1 MLHQIRLEVSHL
13 CKAYQGTLLSDVS
26 FCMRAGEALCI
37 MGQNSSF
44 KTTLA
49 NILCGVTPCD
59 SGTIFVDGK
68 EARISSPYDAHK
80 YGIASLG
87 EISALCEDLSVAENL
102 FLFHSKA
109 GMPVKKWM
117 GKKAVSDYA
126 ETFLE
131 NYGFGWIDPGKG
143 VDALGLAEKQILA
156 FLCALCANVEFLIV
170 DDAFSAL
177 NADELKQ
184 IFYIMDD
191 LKKRGIALL
200 YLSSKPELP
209 EIADAFL
216 FIRDGKV
223 KFEASGDELKDLDF
237 SSFALA
243 ELPGA
248 YPKLP
253 IKIGDEVF
261 CCAHLAY
268 KSLFRDISFSL
279 REGEILGIVG
289 GAGCGKTTLARM
301 LSGHLQRDHG
311 EICVHG
317 KPVRLSSVHDAYK
330 NGLRL
335 VLDDREYG
343 IIRHLSLADNLIF
356 PYYAQNRARLSLVHP
371 RKYAETS
378 YCLADKLNINYFDIF
393 QSPESL
399 SAGNQQKLVLSRG
412 IVAKSDIFILDE
424 PTRGV
429 DNIGKTQIYNL
440 FNNLLREGKSI
451 VILTSD
457 LNEAAGMCDRTLL
470 LKDGSLTPYR
480 KGAHCVRHQED
491 WPLRENI

>member
-1 MLHQIRLEVSHL
+1 MLNHIRLEVSHL

-59 SGTIFVDGK
+59 SGAIFIDGR
-68 EARISSPYDAHK
+68 EARIASPYDAHK

-109 GMPVKKWM
+109 GRPVKKWM

-126 ETFLE
+126 EAFLAQ
-131 NYGFGWIDPGKG
+131 YGFGWIDPCKG

-177 NADELKQ
+177 NTDELNQ
-184 IFYIMDD
+184 IFYIMED
-191 LKKRGIALL
+191 LKKRGVALL

-209 EIADAFL
+209 QIADAFL

-223 KFEASGDELKDLDF
+223 KFEASGDMLKDLDF
-237 SSFALA
+237 SSFV

-253 IKIGDEVF
+253 IKTGDEVF
-261 CCAHLAY
+261 RCTRLSY
-268 KSLFRDISFSL
+268 KRLFKDISFSL
-279 REGEILGIVG
+279 HEGEILGIVG
-289 GAGCGKTTLARM
+289 GAGCGKTTLARI
-301 LSGHLQRDHG
+301 LSGHLRRDSG
-311 EICVHG
+311 EVRVHG
-317 KPVRLSSVHDAYK
+317 RPVRLSSVHDAYK

-356 PYYAQNRARLSLVHP
+356 PYYAQNRSRLSLIHP
-371 RKYAETS
+371 RKYVETS

-412 IVAKSDIFILDE
+412 IVAKSDVFILDE
-424 PTRGV
+424 PTRGI

-451 VILTSD
+451 IILTSD
-457 LNEAAGMCDRTLL
+457 LNEAAGMCDKTLL
-470 LKDGSLTPYR
+470 LKDGKLHTLHACHQKTSHDEPCR
-480 KGAHCVRHQED
+480 AHTGV
-491 WPLRENI
+491 